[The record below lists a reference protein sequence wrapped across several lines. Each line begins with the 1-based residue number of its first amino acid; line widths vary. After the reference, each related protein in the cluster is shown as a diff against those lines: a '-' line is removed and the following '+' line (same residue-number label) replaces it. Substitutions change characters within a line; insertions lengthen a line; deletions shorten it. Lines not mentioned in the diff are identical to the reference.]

1 MKEITEII
9 KMIGDIGLITVIA
22 VIFIYFIFKY
32 APKYIELKLKR
43 MEEKNYMLDSFKSVV
58 ENNSQV
64 ISNNSRVIDLN
75 SKTIKNYTDN
85 AYKLENKVEELT
97 KELHDTNKNIEIIK
111 ERGK

>member
-1 MKEITEII
+1 MEIENII
-9 KMIGDIGLITVIA
+9 KVVQDIGLIT
-22 VIFIYFIFKY
+22 IFIIIILYFVFKY
-32 APKYIELKLKR
+32 GPKYIELKLKR
-43 MEEKNYMLDSFKSVV
+43 MEEKNYMLDSFKAVV

-85 AYKLENKVEELT
+85 AYKLENKVDELT

>member
-1 MKEITEII
+1 MEIENII
-9 KMIGDIGLITVIA
+9 KVVQDIGLITV
-22 VIFIYFIFKY
+22 FIIIILYFVFKY
-32 APKYIELKLKR
+32 GPKYIELKLKR

-85 AYKLENKVEELT
+85 AYKLENKVDELT
-97 KELHDTNKNIEIIK
+97 KEVQEANTNIKVLK
-111 ERGK
+111 ERRK